1 MFDDIAKLL
10 IKNVRKALDQ
20 NWQSKS
26 YSGQPKMGSGPKRAT
41 SSLYNNIT
49 YEIEYDQDGFPESF
63 VIFMEDYWYWVD
75 KGRKPGGFP
84 PIDPNVIKSWIRN
97 KPVTFVPING
107 KIPTLDQQ
115 AYLIGRSIA
124 KKGTYKTDFTK
135 IATDTTLQESI
146 DLFGEAYAE
155 QIQEFLDI
163 RLFAGS
169 SQRDLLL

>member
-1 MFDDIAKLL
+1 MFDDIAELL

-26 YSGQPKMGSGPKRAT
+26 YSGQLKRGSGPKRAT
-41 SSLYNNIT
+41 SSLYNNID
-49 YEIEYDQDGFPESF
+49 YEIEYDENGLPESF

-75 KGRKPGGFP
+75 KGRRPGGFP
-84 PIDPNVIKSWIRN
+84 PIDDIKGWIRN
-97 KPVTFVPING
+97 KPVTFAPVNG

-115 AYLIGRSIA
+115 AYMIGRSIA
-124 KKGTYKTDFTK
+124 EKGSYKTDFTK
-135 IATDTTLQESI
+135 IATDTTLNESI
-146 DLFGEAYAE
+146 ELFGEAYAE

-169 SQRDLLL
+169 SQRDLLE